1 MTAGTFYAVG
11 IGPGDPELLTR
22 KAVTVLENC
31 SVIAAPKVPSGEML
45 ALRIASGA
53 VDLTKKNIIPLEFS
67 MARNQTVRAAGYS
80 TAANSIAQ
88 ALNEGQDVAMVNL
101 GDVSIYSTAYYVLDE
116 LRRRGFETQMIP
128 GIPSFCAVAATLGRS
143 LTNPDS
149 MLHIIPAGAADLD
162 TALALP
168 GTKVLMKSGRS
179 MPAAVAALERHG
191 LAERSAMVADCG
203 LPTQQ
208 IFHSMR
214 NLPEDI
220 SYFATVIVPDVGFN
234 PK

>member
-22 KAVTVLENC
+22 KAVAVLESC
-31 SVIAAPKVPSGEML
+31 SVIAAPRVSSGEML
-45 ALRIASGA
+45 ALRIAGGA
-53 VDLTKKNIIPLEFS
+53 VDLTKKNIIPLEFA
-67 MARNQTVRAAGYS
+67 MARNQAVRFAGYS
-80 TAANSIAQ
+80 TAADSIAQ

-116 LRRRGFETQMIP
+116 LRRRGYETRMIP
-128 GIPSFCAVAATLGRS
+128 GIPSFCAVAATLERN

-149 MLHIIPAGAADLD
+149 ILHIIPAGAADLD
-162 TALALP
+162 AALAMP

-179 MPAAVAALERHG
+179 MPAAVATLERHG
-191 LAERSAMVADCG
+191 LAERSAMVTDCG

-208 IFHSMR
+208 IFHSMQ

-220 SYFATVIVPDVGFN
+220 SYFATVIVPD
-234 PK
+234 